1 MNVEKNIK
9 IGPVELAP
17 GVTRLN
23 FWSFIYASF
32 ICMLILAGLN
42 IMQPYLLNEILQ
54 LPLDVQGTV
63 SGNLGVWQQI
73 VSLVLINPFGWM
85 ADRIGRRPL
94 LVFGVVVCGIALALH
109 PYAVNIAQLTGCRLL
124 FAVGTACVGSLI
136 AIIANDYPAE
146 SSRGTL
152 IGISGSMNGVGVL
165 FMTLVI
171 TQIPA
176 LLTAGGM
183 DGVTAGR
190 IMFLVVAV
198 LCISSAV
205 WFRIGLMPG
214 TPHLEAEQPPWKVLM
229 LSGFKAARNPRISLS
244 YGAAFIGRADVA
256 ITGMFL
262 TLWALAAAPAAGLTS
277 AEALAKGGMLL
288 GIISVIGIVWVGVF
302 GLILDRLNRVTGL
315 AIAMGIAGAGY
326 SSMWFVT
333 SPLDYAM
340 LPWFTLLSIGQ
351 TSVMVASVTLVGQ
364 EAAAGERGTIV
375 AMNGFFGAIGI
386 FLAFAIGGRLFDAVG
401 PSAPF
406 VMAGIVQLI
415 LVVIAIAVRI
425 ASPGDPH
432 ESST

>member
-1 MNVEKNIK
+1 MNVENGIK
-9 IGPVELAP
+9 VGPIELAP
-17 GVTRLN
+17 GVSRLN

-54 LPLDVQGTV
+54 LPRDIQGTV
-63 SGNLGVWQQI
+63 SGNLGVWQQV

-85 ADRIGRRPL
+85 ADRLGRRPL
-94 LVFGVVVCGIALALH
+94 MVFGIVVCGVALALH
-109 PYAVNIAQLTGCRLL
+109 PYATNIAQLTGCRML
-124 FAVGTACVGSLI
+124 FAVGNARIGSLI

-165 FMTLVI
+165 FVTFVI
-171 TQIPA
+171 AQIPA
-176 LLTAGGM
+176 VLTAGGT
-183 DGVTAGR
+183 DAVTAGR
-190 IMFLVVAV
+190 VMFVVAAL
-198 LCISSAV
+198 LCIVSAG
-205 WFRIGLMPG
+205 WFRIGLQPG
-214 TPHLEAEQPPWKVLM
+214 TPHVDEAKLPWKVLM
-229 LSGFKAARNPRISLS
+229 LSGFRAARNPRISLS
-244 YGAAFIGRADVA
+244 YGAAFVGRADVA

-262 TLWALAAAPAAGLTS
+262 TLWALAAAPEAGLSS

-288 GIISVIGIVWVGVF
+288 GIISVIGIVWVGIF

-340 LPWFTLLSIGQ
+340 LPWFTLLSLGQ

-364 EAAAGERGTIV
+364 EAAVEERGTIV
-375 AMNGFFGAIGI
+375 AMNAFFGAVGI

-406 VMAGIVQLI
+406 VMAGVVQLI
-415 LVVIAIAVRI
+415 LVVVAVAVRI

-432 ESST
+432 ESAT

>member
-214 TPHLEAEQPPWKVLM
+214 TPRLEAEQPPWKVLM

-315 AIAMGIAGAGY
+315 AISMGIAGAGY

-415 LVVIAIAVRI
+415 LVVIAIAVRV

>member
-1 MNVEKNIK
+1 VNAEKGIK
-9 IGPVELAP
+9 IGPIELAP

-54 LPLDVQGTV
+54 LPREVQGTV

-94 LVFGVVVCGIALALH
+94 MVFGVVVCGIALALH

-176 LLTAGGM
+176 VLTAGGM

-214 TPHLEAEQPPWKVLM
+214 TPRAEEEQPPWKVLM

-262 TLWALAAAPAAGLTS
+262 TLWALAAAPEAGLTS

-340 LPWFTLLSIGQ
+340 LPWFTLLSLGQ

-364 EAAAGERGTIV
+364 EAAAAERGTIV

-386 FLAFAIGGRLFDAVG
+386 FLAFAVGGRLFDAVG

-406 VMAGIVQLI
+406 IMAGVVQLI
-415 LVVIAIAVRI
+415 LVVVAVAVRI
-425 ASPGDPH
+425 ASPGDPQA
-432 ESST
+432 SST

>member
-1 MNVEKNIK
+1 MNAETSIK

-54 LPLDVQGTV
+54 LPRDVQGTV

-94 LVFGVVVCGIALALH
+94 MVFGVVVCGIALALH

-171 TQIPA
+171 AQIPA
-176 LLTAGGM
+176 MLTAGGM

-214 TPHLEAEQPPWKVLM
+214 TPRLEEEQPPWKVLM

-262 TLWALAAAPAAGLTS
+262 TLWALAAAPEAGLTS

-288 GIISVIGIVWVGVF
+288 GIISVIGIVWVGIF

-340 LPWFTLLSIGQ
+340 LPWFTLLSLGQ

-364 EAAAGERGTIV
+364 EAAAAERGTIV
-375 AMNGFFGAIGI
+375 AMNGFFGSIGI
-386 FLAFAIGGRLFDAVG
+386 FLAFAVGGRLFDAVG

-406 VMAGIVQLI
+406 IMAGVVQLI
-415 LVVIAIAVRI
+415 LVVVAVAVRI
-425 ASPGDPH
+425 ASPGDPQA
-432 ESST
+432 SST

>member
-1 MNVEKNIK
+1 
-9 IGPVELAP
+9 
-17 GVTRLN
+17 
-23 FWSFIYASF
+23 
-32 ICMLILAGLN
+32 
-42 IMQPYLLNEILQ
+42 
-54 LPLDVQGTV
+54 
-63 SGNLGVWQQI
+63 
-73 VSLVLINPFGWM
+73 
-85 ADRIGRRPL
+85 
-94 LVFGVVVCGIALALH
+94 
-109 PYAVNIAQLTGCRLL
+109 
-124 FAVGTACVGSLI
+124 LI

-176 LLTAGGM
+176 VLTAGGM

-198 LCISSAV
+198 LCLSSAV

-214 TPHLEAEQPPWKVLM
+214 TPRLEEEQPPWKVLM

-262 TLWALAAAPAAGLTS
+262 TLWALAAAPEAGLTS

-288 GIISVIGIVWVGVF
+288 GIISVIGIVWVGIF

-340 LPWFTLLSIGQ
+340 LPWFTLLSLGQ

-364 EAAAGERGTIV
+364 EAAAAERGTIV
-375 AMNGFFGAIGI
+375 AMNGFFGSIGI
-386 FLAFAIGGRLFDAVG
+386 FLAFAVGGRLFDAVG

-406 VMAGIVQLI
+406 IMAGVVQLI
-415 LVVIAIAVRI
+415 LVVVAVAVRI
-425 ASPGDPH
+425 ASPGDPQA
-432 ESST
+432 SST

>member
-1 MNVEKNIK
+1 MNVEKSIK

-54 LPLDVQGTV
+54 LPREVQGTV

-94 LVFGVVVCGIALALH
+94 MVFGVVVCGIALALH

-171 TQIPA
+171 AQIPA
-176 LLTAGGM
+176 MLTAGGM

-214 TPHLEAEQPPWKVLM
+214 TPRLEEEQPPWKVLM

-262 TLWALAAAPAAGLTS
+262 TLWALAAAPEAGLTS

-288 GIISVIGIVWVGVF
+288 GIISVIGIVWVGIF

-340 LPWFTLLSIGQ
+340 LPWFTLLSLGQ

-364 EAAAGERGTIV
+364 EAAAAERGTIV
-375 AMNGFFGAIGI
+375 AMNGFFGSIGI
-386 FLAFAIGGRLFDAVG
+386 FLAFAVGGRLFDAVG

-406 VMAGIVQLI
+406 IMAGVVQLI
-415 LVVIAIAVRI
+415 LVVVAIAVRI
-425 ASPGDPH
+425 ASPATPH
-432 ESST
+432 ESSI

>member
-1 MNVEKNIK
+1 MNAENNIK
-9 IGPVELAP
+9 VGPVELAP

-214 TPHLEAEQPPWKVLM
+214 TPHLEAEQPPW
-229 LSGFKAARNPRISLS
+229 
-244 YGAAFIGRADVA
+244 
-256 ITGMFL
+256 
-262 TLWALAAAPAAGLTS
+262 
-277 AEALAKGGMLL
+277 
-288 GIISVIGIVWVGVF
+288 
-302 GLILDRLNRVTGL
+302 
-315 AIAMGIAGAGY
+315 
-326 SSMWFVT
+326 
-333 SPLDYAM
+333 
-340 LPWFTLLSIGQ
+340 
-351 TSVMVASVTLVGQ
+351 
-364 EAAAGERGTIV
+364 
-375 AMNGFFGAIGI
+375 
-386 FLAFAIGGRLFDAVG
+386 
-401 PSAPF
+401 
-406 VMAGIVQLI
+406 
-415 LVVIAIAVRI
+415 
-425 ASPGDPH
+425 
-432 ESST
+432 

>member
-1 MNVEKNIK
+1 MNAEKGIK
-9 IGPVELAP
+9 IGPIELAP

-54 LPLDVQGTV
+54 LPRDVQGTV

-94 LVFGVVVCGIALALH
+94 MVFGVVVCGIALALH

-176 LLTAGGM
+176 ILTAGGM

-214 TPHLEAEQPPWKVLM
+214 TPRLEEEQPPWKVLM

-262 TLWALAAAPAAGLTS
+262 TLWALAAAPEAGLTS

-340 LPWFTLLSIGQ
+340 LPWFTLLSLGQ

-364 EAAAGERGTIV
+364 EAAAAERGTIV
-375 AMNGFFGAIGI
+375 AMNGFFGSIGI
-386 FLAFAIGGRLFDAVG
+386 FLAFAVGGRLFDAVG

-406 VMAGIVQLI
+406 IMAGVVQLI
-415 LVVIAIAVRI
+415 LVVVAVAVRI

-432 ESST
+432 D